1 MKLRLVFLSVI
12 KSTNINVLYIYTMM
26 ILIKSNSKCE
36 ITIGL
41 SQCDLIC
48 EITIGLS
55 ECD

>member
-1 MKLRLVFLSVI
+1 MI

-41 SQCDLIC
+41 SEFDLIC

-55 ECD
+55 EYD